1 MAIPSSHNKNKE
13 NHPVTSL
20 AKYAGLGTQIIAG
33 LLISLYLGKK
43 MDVYFAWHNRAAWIL
58 PSLFILFT
66 LLMVVRDTQKKN

>member
-1 MAIPSSHNKNKE
+1 MAFPSPHNKNKE
-13 NHPVTSL
+13 NHPVNSL

-43 MDVYFAWHNRAAWIL
+43 MDIYFTWHNRAAWIF